1 MFFNCLFLTSG
12 RRIPC
17 FGWRR
22 QRNFRYV
29 PTKPGGTG
37 LAPYWCRRGLH
48 TPRENVSLS
57 FPFIVFKATAKYR
70 VWSNL
75 LPYNTYGSLPCR
87 SLPGG
92 ISTGAVFVPLLLAW
106 TCATASVG
114 ETLLKKMLQRCQT
127 KEEFRFLKPYESVF
141 LLRQRLMDRALVQ
154 KVDDT
159 SVLLRLDTLR
169 VFIVRS
175 HSECCLFHTSM
186 CRLAVF
192 ALLPTPDRIFHK
204 PSIPQN
210 PRERP
215 ECRCNCHRRVN
226 FKCMRSHALV

>member
-1 MFFNCLFLTSG
+1 MPPSAAADHLSHSYQNCGRVASCFREPKRCQRPQSGVLRTLRIATMFFNCLFLTSG

-127 KEEFRFLKPYESVF
+127 KEEFRFF
-141 LLRQRLMDRALVQ
+141 
-154 KVDDT
+154 
-159 SVLLRLDTLR
+159 
-169 VFIVRS
+169 
-175 HSECCLFHTSM
+175 
-186 CRLAVF
+186 
-192 ALLPTPDRIFHK
+192 
-204 PSIPQN
+204 
-210 PRERP
+210 
-215 ECRCNCHRRVN
+215 
-226 FKCMRSHALV
+226 